1 VGFPKPDEK
10 LTAFLE
16 KSLAGYNAELRPMF
30 GCPAWFAGDN
40 MFAGVFGSVINLRI
54 PPGEEQEKI
63 MAAYPGAQR
72 FEPWPGRAMK
82 EHMSLPGEALKA
94 GKKWQGWLK
103 KSYDYAASLPPKK
116 KGKKKG

>member
-1 VGFPKPDEK
+1 VFQ
-10 LTAFLE
+10 A
-16 KSLAGYNAELRPMF
+16 KSLAGDQADPRLMF

-54 PPGEEQEKI
+54 PPGEEQDKI
-63 MAAYPGAQR
+63 MAAYPGAKR

-82 EHMSLPGEALKA
+82 EHVSLPGEAVKA
-94 GKKWQGWLK
+94 GKKWQDWLN

-116 KGKKKG
+116 KKKSKKK